1 MVLINRQSLYTGG
14 LYGRFNY
21 ISYLNLC
28 GIGIATL
35 DNRHGE
41 MRHEIWQGAKF
52 SRKHKIKQWPQLF
65 QVVLYWWPWQND
77 SMTCAEL
84 ERKTMKRHVRY
95 HKSEAISDV
104 SRIFVLSHYWF
115 HIIIHVFSC
124 FHDIDVL
131 HCVWLLLL
139 LQSIQMYCNSN
150 YYYYEM

>member
-1 MVLINRQSLYTGG
+1 MAG
-14 LYGRFNY
+14 FNY

-35 DNRHGE
+35 DDRHRE

-84 ERKTMKRHVRY
+84 ERKSKDMWDVG
-95 HKSEAISDV
+95 HKCRNICC
-104 SRIFVLSHYWF
+104 L
-115 HIIIHVFSC
+115 
-124 FHDIDVL
+124 
-131 HCVWLLLL
+131 
-139 LQSIQMYCNSN
+139 
-150 YYYYEM
+150 